1 MTLHF
6 PLEGKETS
14 MTNADYD
21 LRYLQAGIE
30 LLETYLFSND
40 VYWPVGIHA
49 QAGEPPYP
57 QLTIGNLMLALRRAK
72 ARCFEPEQK
81 AQVSGLE
88 DELNAIHDRW
98 PENWEKKAADCF
110 RARLNLWRDF
120 VEEYRLSHEA
130 NADRYAYEVGRRVL
144 LELLQFE
151 TSLIPEAEIDLLNGL
166 DGLLKAVF
174 IPGEFIWESNLQAAF
189 PKELFWY
196 LWGDISSI

>member
-1 MTLHF
+1 
-6 PLEGKETS
+6 

-30 LLETYLFSND
+30 LLETYLFSKD

-72 ARCFEPEQK
+72 VRSFEPAQK
-81 AQVSGLE
+81 AEVARLE
-88 DELNAIHDRW
+88 SELNAIHDRW
-98 PENWEKKAADCF
+98 PENWEEKAAECF

-120 VEEYRLSHEA
+120 MEEYRISHEA

-151 TSLIPEAEIDLLNGL
+151 TTLIPAAELDLLNGL
-166 DGLLKAVF
+166 DGLLQAVF
-174 IPGEFIWESNLQAAF
+174 IPGEFIWESNLQPAF

-196 LWGDISSI
+196 LWGDISSM